1 MSTLAPRNDRGAQ
14 VVTLGEIVLI
24 HDLKRQGLSV
34 SAIARKLGLDR
45 KTVRRHLAK
54 GMEPPVYGPRAPRPR
69 QLTAY
74 EPYLRERIAAWP
86 ELSGKRLL
94 REIRELGYAGC
105 YSLLTDFLREARPP
119 RPRPFERRFETPPG
133 RQGQVDF
140 AQFKTAFTDEPGVAR
155 SLWLFTMILG
165 HSRWLWGRF
174 CATQDLQT
182 VLRCHIDAFAAMGGA
197 PSELLYDRM
206 KTAVIGESAEGVVA
220 YNPSL
225 VGLLSHY
232 GAVPRAC
239 RPYRA
244 QTKGKIERP
253 YRYIREDFFLARSFR
268 DLDDLNAQFEAWRTS
283 IANAR
288 VHATTRRVVAEHF
301 AQEQPALVAHPA
313 VPYSAVLTIERRVS
327 REGMVSVGGNLYSV
341 PDTTRKRV
349 LDVQSHPKEIRIFE
363 DGALIAVHPVLDGKN
378 RRRVDPA
385 HRKVPPVPVPE
396 ASATPSGGI
405 GFRPL
410 SFYDAVARRL
420 AGGRAAS

>member
-24 HDLKRQGLSV
+24 HDLKRQGLSI

-45 KTVRRHLAK
+45 KTVRRHLAR
-54 GMEPPVYGPRAPRPR
+54 GMEAPVYGPRAPRPR
-69 QLTAY
+69 QLAAY

-94 REIRELGYAGC
+94 REIRELGYQGC
-105 YSLLTDFLREARPP
+105 YSLLSDFLREARPP
-119 RPRPFERRFETPPG
+119 RPKPFERRFETPPG

-140 AQFKTAFTDEPGVAR
+140 AQFKTAFTDEPGVER
-155 SLWLFTMILG
+155 SLWLFTIILG

-174 CATQDLQT
+174 CATQDLHT
-182 VLRCHIDAFAAMGGA
+182 VLRCHIGAFAMGGA

-220 YNPSL
+220 YNPGL
-225 VGLLSHY
+225 VGLLNHY

-244 QTKGKIERP
+244 QTKGKVERP

-268 DLDDLNAQFEAWRTS
+268 DLDDLNAQFEAWRTTV
-283 IANAR
+283 AHAR

-301 AQEQPALVAHPA
+301 ALERPALITHPV

-341 PDTTRKRV
+341 PDTTRKRL

-363 DGALIAVHPVLDGKN
+363 DGALVAVHPVLDGKN

-385 HRKVPPVPVPE
+385 HRKAPPAAPP
-396 ASATPSGGI
+396 AMAPSGVGV
-405 GFRPL
+405 RPL